1 MGHSQFM
8 QKSCTMAHVEN
19 PSPNRT
25 LAEDTVAT
33 VQLPQSCHS
42 PIAQHFYVR
51 DVGLSGKVCFRC

>member
-1 MGHSQFM
+1 MDMDG
-8 QKSCTMAHVEN
+8 
-19 PSPNRT
+19 PNRT

-42 PIAQHFYVR
+42 PIAQHFYVQ